1 MSLSF
6 DLINPMKTATQKSAA
21 TEENLP
27 WMEVVTQQVTSLRFG
42 IVQIMVH
49 DSKVVQVERTEKI
62 RIAQT
67 ASSVHRGALGRR

>member
-1 MSLSF
+1 
-6 DLINPMKTATQKSAA
+6 MKTVTQKSAA
-21 TEENLP
+21 TDENLP

-42 IVQIMVH
+42 MVQIMVH

-67 ASSVHRGALGRR
+67 ASSESKYRPEIWRKPN

>member
-1 MSLSF
+1 
-6 DLINPMKTATQKSAA
+6 MKAAPQKSAA

-42 IVQIMVH
+42 VVQIMVH

-62 RIAQT
+62 RIVQT
-67 ASSVHRGALGRR
+67 ASSENKYRPEIWRKPN